1 MYFPLF
7 LLNGVSMS
15 EVKAIKVSK
24 ETYAKLGEIA
34 DELQVKLR
42 RPVSIE
48 EALKDLIKRRE
59 KGRKI
64 SDLAGSWNVTDAE
77 LIETKTSM
85 DEPWKNGNQQNN
97 NTISY

>member
-1 MYFPLF
+1 M
-7 LLNGVSMS
+7 STS

-24 ETYAKLGEIA
+24 ETYAKLSEIA
-34 DELQVKLR
+34 GELQVKLR

-48 EALKDLIKRRE
+48 EAMKDLIKRRE

-77 LIETKTSM
+77 FKEIKASI
-85 DEPWKNGNQQNN
+85 DESWKKWKP
-97 NTISY
+97 TER